1 MPATSAATMNE
12 IARISDQLRRA
23 FQGPAFH
30 GDSVDEILA
39 GVTVETAS
47 AKPLHGI
54 HSIWEI
60 VLHASVWLDTVR
72 RRLSSPTLVL
82 PSAEENWRTVSHVSP
97 EAWEKAKGELDDNYR
112 LLMRAISELPENK
125 LTVPVPGRDYDFYCL
140 LHGIVQHSLY
150 HAGQI
155 ALLKKAAAGD

>member
-1 MPATSAATMNE
+1 MSAPTAVMSE

-23 FQGPAFH
+23 YEGPAFH
-30 GDSVDEILA
+30 GDAIAEILD
-39 GVTVETAS
+39 GVTVEIAS

-60 VLHASVWLDTVR
+60 VLHMSVWLDVVR
-72 RRLSSPTLVL
+72 RRLSSPTLVI
-82 PSAEENWRTVSHVSP
+82 PTAEENFRAVEHVSA
-97 EAWEKAKGELDDNYR
+97 EAWERAKGELDDNYR
-112 LLMRAISELPENK
+112 LLLRAIGELPETK
-125 LTVPVPGRDYDFYCL
+125 LGLQVPGREYDYYTL

-155 ALLKKAAAGD
+155 ALLKKAESFGD

>member
-12 IARISDQLRRA
+12 IARISDQLHRA
-23 FQGPAFH
+23 FEGPAFH
-30 GDSVDEILA
+30 GDAVDEILA
-39 GVTVETAS
+39 AVTVETAS

-60 VLHASVWLDTVR
+60 VLHMSVWLDTVR
-72 RRLSSPTLVL
+72 RRLSSPTLVM
-82 PSAEENWRTVSHVSP
+82 PTAEENWRAVGHVSP
-97 EAWEKAKGELDDNYR
+97 EAWEKAKGELEDNYR
-112 LLMRAISELPENK
+112 LLMRAISELPENR
-125 LTVPVPGRDYDFYCL
+125 LTVQVPGRDYDFYCL

-155 ALLKKAAAGD
+155 ALLKRAAAGD